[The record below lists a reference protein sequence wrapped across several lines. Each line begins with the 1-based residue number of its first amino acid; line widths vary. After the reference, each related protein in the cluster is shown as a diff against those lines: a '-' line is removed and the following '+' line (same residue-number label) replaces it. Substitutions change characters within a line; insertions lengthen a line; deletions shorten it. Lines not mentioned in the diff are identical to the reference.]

1 MATFLIRR
9 LGASLLVLLAATYF
23 MYMLTANS
31 GDPLED
37 LRTSTARNKDELIA
51 RRIELLN
58 LDVPPYLRYFL
69 WLGGVLKVFI
79 GQPDLGKNLSGQ
91 EVTDLLGS
99 AIGVTLQ
106 LVTIA
111 TFTAILLGVI
121 TGISTALRQYSVFD
135 YTVTFISFLFF
146 SLPVFWVAVLL
157 KQYLAI
163 GFNDFLADPS
173 IPIPVVIG
181 LTLAAALIWQGI
193 IGGNRKRR
201 LLIAGIAGGITLVTL
216 VLLNLTNWFA
226 EPQIGPIV
234 GGLLGA
240 ALALFVTL
248 VSTGLSN
255 KRARNASLV
264 TVAIGLVMWY
274 PFKLWISGEV
284 TFWLYVVLAVVTV
297 LVGYFVGWFMG
308 GEDRGPVARTAA
320 ISAFL
325 MGGILALDRF
335 MQAWPVYNAS
345 AYINNRPFAT
355 VGAVTP
361 NLKGNFWITGVDSFT
376 HLLLPTLALLLV
388 GFAGYTRYSR
398 ASLLEVMNQDF
409 IRTARAK
416 GLTERTVIMRHA
428 FRNAMIPLTTLVAF
442 DFAGII
448 GGAVITERVFGWS
461 GMGSL
466 FVSSLARVDV
476 NPVMGFFLITGTVA
490 VVFNLVADLVYTLL
504 DPRIRVNN

>member
-1 MATFLIRR
+1 MVTFLLRR
-9 LGASLLVLLAATYF
+9 FGASVLVLFAATYL
-23 MYMLTANS
+23 MYQLTAYS

-37 LRTSTARNKDELIA
+37 LRTSTARNKEQLIQH
-51 RRIELLN
+51 RIEILN

-69 WLGGVLKVFI
+69 WLGGVLKIFT
-79 GQPDLGKNLSGQ
+79 GQIDLGKNISGQ
-91 EVTDLLGS
+91 EVTKLLANAVGT
-99 AIGVTLQ
+99 TLQ

-111 TFTAILLGVI
+111 TMLAILLGII

-146 SLPVFWVAVLL
+146 SLPLFWVAVLL

-163 GFNDFLADPS
+163 GFNDFLANPE
-173 IPIPVVIG
+173 IPIWLMFVLPIVSAV
-181 LTLAAALIWQGI
+181 IWQGI
-193 IGGNRKRR
+193 IGGSVRRR
-201 LLIAGIAGGITLVTL
+201 LIVSGISAGTTLV
-216 VLLNLTNWFA
+216 VLILLATTGWFA
-226 EPQIGPIV
+226 QPGLGPIV

-240 ALALFVTL
+240 AFALFVTM

-264 TVAIGLVMWY
+264 TVGIGLALWY
-274 PFKLWISGEV
+274 PFNLISSEF
-284 TFWLYVVLAVVTV
+284 TIWLYLLCALLSAV
-297 LVGYFVGWFMG
+297 VGYFVGWYMG
-308 GEDRGPVARTAA
+308 GVDKGPVARTAA
-320 ISAFL
+320 IS
-325 MGGILALDRF
+325 MVIMSGIVALDRF
-335 MQAWPVYNAS
+335 MQAWKPYFES
-345 AYINNRPFAT
+345 SYISGRPFAT
-355 VGAVTP
+355 VGSQTP
-361 NLKGNFWITGVDSFT
+361 NLKGSFWVMGVDQFT
-376 HLLLPTLALLLV
+376 HLLLPTMALMLI

-442 DFAGII
+442 DFAAII

-466 FVSSLARVDV
+466 FVESLQHVDV
-476 NPVMGFFLITGTVA
+476 NPVMGFFLITGSVA
-490 VVFNLVADLVYTLL
+490 ILFNLVADLVYTLL
-504 DPRIRVNN
+504 DPRIRVQ

>member
-1 MATFLIRR
+1 MVTFLVRR
-9 LGASLLVLLAATYF
+9 LGASLLVLLAATFF

-37 LRTSTARNKDELIA
+37 LRTSTARNKEALIQQ
-51 RRIELLN
+51 RIQLLR

-69 WLGGVLKVFI
+69 WLGGILKVFI
-79 GQPDLGKNLSGQ
+79 GQPDLGKNMSGQ
-91 EVTDLLGS
+91 DVTSLLGS

-111 TFTAILLGVI
+111 TFTAILLGII
-121 TGISTALRQYSVFD
+121 TGISTALRQYSTFD

-163 GFNDFLADPS
+163 GFNDFLANPTV
-173 IPIPVVIG
+173 PIVVIAV
-181 LTLAAALIWQGI
+181 LSVLAGVIWQGI
-193 IGGNRKRR
+193 VGGDRNRRLMIGG
-201 LLIAGIAGGITLVTL
+201 ISGGITAVILT
-216 VLLNLTNWFA
+216 LLNLTNWFA
-226 EPQIGPIV
+226 QPQIGIIV

-264 TVAIGLVMWY
+264 TVGIGVVMWY

-284 TFWLYVVLAVVTV
+284 TIWLFLVLAVLTV
-297 LVGYFVGWFMG
+297 AVGFAVGWFMG
-308 GEDRGPVARTAA
+308 GEDKGPVARTAA

-335 MQAWPVYNAS
+335 MQAWEPYFKSNYVNG
-345 AYINNRPFAT
+345 RPFAT
-355 VGAVTP
+355 VGSATP
-361 NLKGNFWITGVDSFT
+361 NLKGTFWVMGVDQFT
-376 HLLLPTLALLLV
+376 HLLLPTLSLLLI

-416 GLTERTVIMRHA
+416 GLTERTVVMRHA

-466 FVSSLARVDV
+466 FVASLARVDV

-490 VVFNLVADLVYTLL
+490 VFFNLVADIVYTLL
-504 DPRIRVNN
+504 DPRIRVSA